1 GWHVGTPQELEDSL
15 AQDVAIDHGHALDLP
30 VLRVLRDQ
38 LVDLALVELG
48 ATHQSLGELAYLGV
62 HGVPRPEL
70 VEVRDRRALVLH
82 VQLVQE
88 LEGELAGL
96 ATLAHQGRRRG
107 VRRACDWSSRFHT
120 AISSAA
126 RAASSPR
133 ARPAPPPRSHAC
145 ASAGAVMPPKLTAPR
160 VLSAPGEG
168 PRAAS
173 PTTKS
178 KCGVS
183 PRITTPT
190 PTMPA

>member
-96 ATLAHQGRRRG
+96 ATLAHQGRRRA
-107 VRRACDWSSRFHT
+107 RRGGAGR
-120 AISSAA
+120 A
-126 RAASSPR
+126 RAGPSRSHPPLSGPARPPPSPGCP
-133 ARPAPPPRSHAC
+133 PAPPARSHA
-145 ASAGAVMPPKLTAPR
+145 
-160 VLSAPGEG
+160 
-168 PRAAS
+168 
-173 PTTKS
+173 
-178 KCGVS
+178 
-183 PRITTPT
+183 
-190 PTMPA
+190 